1 MEIQGICNKNQP
13 KKGVRGQ
20 GLGAV
25 FRSEATVDE
34 IQALADVLHVR
45 VSDLLVSPLQDEEE
59 AGFVVVVVVVVVV
72 GLGWGRFVMYL
83 IHMIQKIRCQTEKI
97 NHGSSI

>member
-1 MEIQGICNKNQP
+1 MIHGI
-13 KKGVRGQ
+13 RGQ

-25 FRSEATVDE
+25 FRSEATGDE

-59 AGFVVVVVVVVVV
+59 AGFVVVVVVE
-72 GLGWGRFVMYL
+72 LGGVDSL
-83 IHMIQKIRCQTEKI
+83 CI
-97 NHGSSI
+97 